1 MNIQERVKQSVVYL
15 KKFFHQQLERRTP
28 PRTGSLSETRVH
40 LPSSTAP
47 LKEALGIC
55 RQMVKYALACGLVVN
70 LLMLASPLYSMQVL
84 DRVLSS
90 GSHDT
95 LLMLTLVMILALSL
109 LGLIQGGRSFAMHR
123 MGQWFEKRLSTTVFA
138 NAILAPSG
146 GEAGGGSQ
154 NLRDLQTIKTYLM
167 SPGLI
172 TVLDTP
178 WALVFIVVL
187 FLLHTAVGWLTVI
200 GALLIIGLGLLSDA
214 KTKTLLKANND
225 AFVVSTRHT
234 DQVARHA
241 ETIKAM
247 GMIHNVT
254 QGWNSLNEAVQST
267 QDKVMH
273 TQTLFTEITKFFRAF
288 IQIAVTGLGVYL
300 VLKGEFS
307 SGAIIAS
314 SSLVGRALA
323 PFEAAITSWK
333 GFRTCQKAYERLS
346 KSLGTGAEGAETPL
360 GAGTQESKTQ
370 LPEPEGRLS
379 VENVSFSFPG
389 TPGTQ
394 SPGSKTLL
402 KNISFSLN
410 PGEILGVAGPSGSGK
425 TTLAKVILN
434 LYPPTEGEVRL
445 DGAKMQDW
453 PPLQLGSCIGYLP
466 QEVSLFA
473 GPIKANIGRLA
484 PELDIEK
491 IMDATQWAG
500 IHDLILRLPQG
511 YDTSIGPNGAGLSG
525 GQRQRV
531 ALARALY
538 GPVKLLVLDEPHSNL
553 DAQGEAALH
562 QALSTAK
569 EKYVTTVLISHSP
582 NLLHL
587 ADKLPILV
595 EGAVAA
601 FGPRDDV
608 LRAMQQHN
616 QSPGSETPGT
626 GSQEV
631 H

>member
-1 MNIQERVKQSVVYL
+1 
-15 KKFFHQQLERRTP
+15 
-28 PRTGSLSETRVH
+28 
-40 LPSSTAP
+40 
-47 LKEALGIC
+47 
-55 RQMVKYALACGLVVN
+55 MVKYALACGLVVN

-187 FLLHTAVGWLTVI
+187 FLLHTAVGWLTVF
-200 GALLIIGLGLLSDA
+200 GALVIIGLGLLSDA
-214 KTKTLLKANND
+214 KTKSLLKDTND
-225 AFVVSTRHT
+225 AFVTSMLHT
-234 DQVARHA
+234 DQVSRHA

-247 GMIHNVT
+247 GMIQNVT

-267 QDKVMH
+267 QDQMMRR
-273 TQTLFTEITKFFRAF
+273 QTFFTELTKFTRLL
-288 IQIAVTGLGVYL
+288 IQIFVTGLGAYL

-323 PFEAAITSWK
+323 PFEAAIASWK
-333 GFRTCQKAYERLS
+333 GFRNCQKAYERLS
-346 KSLGTGAEGAETPL
+346 KSLTSEGANDL
-360 GAGTQESKTQ
+360 HAKTS
-370 LPEPEGRLS
+370 LPNPEGRLS
-379 VENVSFSFPG
+379 VERVSFSLPNAQQ
-389 TPGTQ
+389 PI
-394 SPGSKTLL
+394 L
-402 KNISFSLN
+402 KAISFSLQ

-434 LYPPTEGEVRL
+434 LFHPTEGEVRL

-491 IMDATQWAG
+491 IMEATQWAG

-511 YDTSIGPNGAGLSG
+511 YDTVIGPNGAGLSG

-569 EKYVTTVLISHSP
+569 ERGVTTVLISHSP
-582 NLLHL
+582 NFLHL
-587 ADKLPILV
+587 ADKLLILV

-601 FGPRDDV
+601 FGLRDDV

-616 QSPGSETPGT
+616 QSPGT